1 MSQPTQTLHQQL
13 QQHEKSIIANTVPN
27 HQRIYQAAEALGIR
41 YCTLWR
47 KMKHYGICTDA

>member
-13 QQHEKSIIANTVPN
+13 QQHGKSIIANTVPN

-47 KMKHYGICTDA
+47 KIQHYGICTDA